1 MLAAS
6 QLHVRHGMVDDRH
19 EKGSQ
24 ALRMPLT
31 ISLERKNALMKGKP
45 MDEVTAVRIR
55 KAAREGRLEIAPQD
69 KIGGN
74 RQQVDRILLDIGF
87 PEALVTDESCFS
99 DFPLEDADYGRLS
112 RQYGFEVGRHD
123 RIAAVAERLAG
134 LRC

>member
-1 MLAAS
+1 
-6 QLHVRHGMVDDRH
+6 
-19 EKGSQ
+19 
-24 ALRMPLT
+24 
-31 ISLERKNALMKGKP
+31 MKGKP
-45 MDEVTAVRIR
+45 VDEVTAARIR
-55 KAAREGRLEIAPQD
+55 KAAREGRMEIAPQD